1 MDAEL
6 KALVSSTVSAIG
18 VPWLS
23 RRMNKVLGEEIT
35 KERPA
40 FPNTADQRQI
50 FGIMELDVED
60 INRLW
65 ELFIEVGER
74 RDGETERRRVFKDD
88 TSATHGEGELCI
100 EGGERKD
107 DVSSKTGVC
116 LNYPTQ
122 KESSSAR
129 SSASRLP
136 QRADA
141 ARRVV
146 RRDGG
151 ASPTQNPPPPPG
163 APPLVSERTRAA
175 SEYIWGASPTQLPS
189 PPSSAGPAR
198 GRADP
203 RGARAQAP

>member
-74 RDGETERRRVFKDD
+74 RDGETACLQRRHVCNPRGRRALHRGRREERRRVFKD
-88 TSATHGEGELCI
+88 GC
-100 EGGERKD
+100 
-107 DVSSKTGVC
+107 VS
-116 LNYPTQ
+116 
-122 KESSSAR
+122 
-129 SSASRLP
+129 
-136 QRADA
+136 
-141 ARRVV
+141 
-146 RRDGG
+146 
-151 ASPTQNPPPPPG
+151 
-163 APPLVSERTRAA
+163 
-175 SEYIWGASPTQLPS
+175 
-189 PPSSAGPAR
+189 
-198 GRADP
+198 
-203 RGARAQAP
+203 